1 VAQQPRRIA
10 RHPHEIIGHEEGD
23 GRGVQAV
30 QAGGHHHPA
39 LAPCETGHSRLALR
53 IGETTSATI
62 ASARTVPRAR
72 PPARTVPT
80 RPGWAYSRQ
89 DRRSRYEVPRRP
101 PRLDGTR
108 GRECRTSPTRSGAWS
123 AGPGAVAREDR
134 CPRGAAAARSAL
146 GWGRHAPPRR
156 RRAAFAALAQPSS
169 PGSRYAVHERKAH
182 RQARSPTA
190 GGRQRHGGNA
200 GRRGGCSTQCR
211 SLVPVRGDTGRPP
224 HGNRARS
231 CMVAASAPLT
241 RLP

>member
-1 VAQQPRRIA
+1 MAGACRLSRRA
-10 RHPHEIIGHEEGD
+10 
-23 GRGVQAV
+23 A
-30 QAGGHHHPA
+30 
-39 LAPCETGHSRLALR
+39 
-53 IGETTSATI
+53 TTTPPS
-62 ASARTVPRAR
+62 PGAR
-72 PPARTVPT
+72 PGTLDWRCGSGDDE
-80 RPGWAYSRQ
+80 RHGSERQ
-89 DRRSRYEVPRRP
+89 DRAPGKAARSNSADAAGLGV
-101 PRLDGTR
+101 
-108 GRECRTSPTRSGAWS
+108 SPTRWTD
-123 AGPGAVAREDR
+123 PDMRNL
-134 CPRGAAAARSAL
+134 AARHGRVERVGGSAERPHRDR
-146 GWGRHAPPRR
+146 GRGPQVRQQSPEPPLPRVE

-200 GRRGGCSTQCR
+200 GRRGGYSTQWR